1 MAQSSRQKKR
11 DGIAKPE
18 KAKSGSYQQWS
29 VKDPAQTKQQ
39 QAASLFAEYG
49 VLPRYSG
56 KKNAF
61 YLTIQKQAQTAKP
74 DVAEEVAA

>member
-18 KAKSGSYQQWS
+18 KAKSGSYQQWA
-29 VKDPAQTKQQ
+29 VKDSMQTKQQ

-61 YLTIQKQAQTAKP
+61 YLTIQSKSKK
-74 DVAEEVAA
+74 EEVSVEETAS